1 MLPIIDYIANIF
13 QKYNNFNDYFIGEI
27 GNSITI
33 FQYINSCCLIL
44 YFIFLI
50 IRFFVLKF
58 GFKAFLMF
66 IIKRL
71 FVILIFSY
79 GIYVSSDFMICD
91 TVVNKTIKSHSSNL
105 TDEQKKYIAIGCGL
119 VISTYLIYK
128 FIVKLDSY
136 TRYNIGKEKFEQL
149 SNFDE
154 KTKKVFI
161 EKNNMDILEYTE
173 KKEEVKVL
181 TEYIVANSS
190 RLAIN
195 EFNTDLEALNNSLFS
210 KYESIKRI
218 NPTLPGIL
226 NFNDKQEIA
235 TQKLNKIVEKM
246 YILIG
251 DTKNKPFRCNFDL
264 LIEKKRELVMELL
277 SLDVLYSNIITDLI
291 HNPVVS
297 KKYYKEIVT
306 ASLEV
311 DRSLSAIIKSSNEI
325 IRIIPHS
332 TFICGIPGSPGT
344 TLYYV
349 GQNGFLN
356 PPLSVLD
363 GYLTGIR
370 YLLLNTGYVFLY
382 PTFFVFNTT
391 LGVYN
396 PLCFYKFKE
405 AIWYF
410 VTLKMFF

>member
-1 MLPIIDYIANIF
+1 MISFLDYLATIF
-13 QKYNNFNDYFIGEI
+13 QKYNNFNEYFIGEI

-33 FQYINSCCLIL
+33 FQYINSCFLIL

-50 IRFFVLKF
+50 VRFFVLKF

-71 FVILIFSY
+71 FFILLFSY
-79 GIYVSSDFMICD
+79 GIYVSSDFMVCD

-128 FIVKLDSY
+128 FLVKLDSY
-136 TRYNIGKEKFEQL
+136 NRYNIAKKKFEQF
-149 SNFDE
+149 STFDE
-154 KTKKVFI
+154 KTKKVFREQDNI
-161 EKNNMDILEYTE
+161 NIFVYNE
-173 KKEEVKVL
+173 KKEEVTVL

-195 EFNTDLEALNNSLFS
+195 GFHDDLKKLNISLIS

-218 NPTLPGIL
+218 NPNLPEIKD
-226 NFNDKQEIA
+226 FNVKQEIVIC
-235 TQKLNKIVEKM
+235 KLNKIVDKM
-246 YILIG
+246 YVLIG
-251 DTKNKPFRCNFDL
+251 DNQNKPFRCKFDL
-264 LIEKKRELVMELL
+264 LIEKERDLVMELL
-277 SLDVLYSNIITDLI
+277 ALDVLYTNIITGLI

-297 KKYYKEIVT
+297 KKYYQEIVD
-306 ASLEV
+306 ASIEV
-311 DRSLSAIIKSSNEI
+311 DRSLSAIIKASDKLMPI
-325 IRIIPHS
+325 INS
-332 TFICGIPGSPGT
+332 AQFIGGFPGSPGT
-344 TLYYV
+344 TFYYV
-349 GQNGFLN
+349 GVNGFLN
-356 PPLSVLD
+356 PPLGALD
-363 GYLTGIR
+363 GYLTGVR
-370 YLLLNTGYVFLY
+370 YFLLNTGYVLLY
-382 PTFFVFNTT
+382 PTFFVCNKT

-396 PLCFYKFKE
+396 PVSFNTFKN